1 VRDSRSLTRKCYE
14 GKTFGEEVPTW
25 FGGSSLD
32 VRHVTHCFHRSRD
45 APLTLPSSIQSLVDF
60 AKRPYGLDHDLVNST
75 KFSLIAL
82 LRAESLAIRV
92 NRRVEVDDEIG
103 EAEEMIS
110 DAFGSMIQNIGQSWQ
125 ELCQRHNPLKNW
137 IWWDTLMQRLLILY
151 HLFALDLLELANG
164 TQPSNLFV
172 KHALREVINLL
183 RREVTKTDPVEAQR
197 LITFLIETF
206 ISPENRV
213 AFCTSWK

>member
-32 VRHVTHCFHRSRD
+32 VSRVTHYFHRCRD
-45 APLTLPSSIQSLVDF
+45 VSLTLPSFIQLLVDF
-60 AKRPYGLDHDLVNST
+60 AKRPYGLGHDLVDST
-75 KFSLIAL
+75 KFNLIAI
-82 LRAESLAIRV
+82 LRAESLAVRV

-183 RREVTKTDPVEAQR
+183 RREVTKTNPVEAQR

-206 ISPENRV
+206 LSPENRV